1 MQQLL
6 LGKTAIVT
14 GGTAGIGK
22 AIATLFAEQGA
33 HVIIFGTSA
42 ERASQAV
49 KEIEAARASSEQKIH
64 SVLVNVSLTQDVD
77 VAIQEILT
85 SFGKV
90 DILVNNAGITRDNL
104 LMRMS
109 EEDWDQVLAVNLKSV
124 YNTCRA
130 LSRPMMKAKSGAI
143 VNVSSVI
150 GLTGNAGQ
158 ANYAAA
164 KAGMIAFTKSLA
176 KELSSRGVRANCV
189 APGYI
194 DTQMTEGLPA
204 QVKEGILA
212 KIPLGSIGQPRDI
225 AQAVLFL
232 VSDQLS
238 RYVTGQTLTVD
249 GGMVM

>member
-22 AIATLFAEQGA
+22 AIATVFAEQGA
-33 HVIIFGTSA
+33 DVIIFGTSA

-49 KEIEAARASSEQKIH
+49 KEIEEARANPNQKIQ
-64 SVLVNVSLTQDVD
+64 SFLVNVSLTKEVD
-77 VAIQEILT
+77 AAIQGILT

-150 GLTGNAGQ
+150 GLIGNAGQ
-158 ANYAAA
+158 TNYAAA

-176 KELSSRGVRANCV
+176 KELSSRGVRVNCV

-212 KIPLGSIGQPRDI
+212 KIPLGSIGHPRDI

-238 RYVTGQTLTVD
+238 RYVTGQTLAVD